1 MAPKINKRLQGSNN
15 MARRLANK
23 GRRSVPKTTE
33 LGKRKYA
40 TKKEKITEYQKRIE
54 DGDYIEYAIDKI
66 AAELTHFLLK

>member
-1 MAPKINKRLQGSNN
+1 

-23 GRRSVPKTTE
+23 GRRSIPKTTE

-40 TKKEKITEYQKRIE
+40 SKAEKISEYQKRIE
-54 DGDYIEYAIDKI
+54 EPDYIDYAIDKI